1 MKTDIF
7 SLAISRRYKIKFI
20 YRMSEIIMD
29 PYYITSERNGKKVI
43 YGKVFN
49 TNEIRKFDYDKI
61 ANIKIL
67 NNRFSPVIPIISSM
81 AVC

>member
-67 NNRFSPVIPIISSM
+67 NNIIQHLIM
-81 AVC
+81 IND